1 MEKSIFTCEPLEGPP
16 ISLSLFLISLHI
28 SKLHPY
34 HLLFSHSLTLFS
46 LISSHSRVSAA
57 PTDGEGN
64 GSLALPREASEAGS
78 SGRPAGARR
87 PPPLPLR
94 AGVASLADDNDEEED
109 EEEAAW
115 RGAAGPACTCPAPTD
130 EEEEEAA
137 GRGAAGPARTHTS
150 RINTV
155 PAAADRRRQQPGAAP
170 LALHARRAA
179 AAGF

>member
-1 MEKSIFTCEPLEGPP
+1 MATNLSQSPSDQINWHTHEPKCKIFGPALK
-16 ISLSLFLISLHI
+16 LSR
-28 SKLHPY
+28 
-34 HLLFSHSLTLFS
+34 
-46 LISSHSRVSAA
+46 SSMPVRVSAA